1 MKIGIIGSGNIG
13 GTAARLFAGAGHEV
27 AIANSRGP
35 ETLADQ
41 VAELGEP
48 ARAATPEQAV
58 EFGDAVV
65 LAIPWRLRE
74 GLPDAQLFE
83 GKITIDA
90 MNAFSEDFQVIDL
103 EPSSSSEEVE
113 KQLKGARLVKALN
126 HLGSGDLG
134 SAGRP
139 GGGDERPVLFMASD
153 DEEAKQVVGRLI
165 ADIGFAA
172 VDTGDLATGGRL
184 QQAGTKLSGQVITKA
199 DAPEALR
206 DLP

>member
-1 MKIGIIGSGNIG
+1 MKIGIVGSGNIG
-13 GTAARLFAGAGHEV
+13 GTAARLFATAGHEV

-35 ETLADQ
+35 ETLADL
-41 VAELGEP
+41 VAELGGR

-58 EFGDAVV
+58 EFGEAVV

-74 GLPDAQLFE
+74 QLPDAQLFE

-90 MNAFSEDFQVIDL
+90 MNPYAEDFQVIDL
-103 EPSSSSEEVE
+103 EPSSSSEEVQ

-126 HLGSGDLG
+126 HLRSSDLG

-139 GGGDERPVLFMASD
+139 GGGDERPVLFMAGD
-153 DEEAKQVVGRLI
+153 EEEAKQVVGRLI
-165 ADIGFAA
+165 GDIGFAA

-184 QQAGTKLSGQVITKA
+184 QQAGSKLSGQVITEA
-199 DAPEALR
+199 EAPEALR

>member
-1 MKIGIIGSGNIG
+1 MKIGIVGSGNIG
-13 GTAARLFAGAGHEV
+13 GTAARLFVRAGHEV

-35 ETLADQ
+35 ETLEDL
-41 VAELGEP
+41 VAEPGDR
-48 ARAATPEQAV
+48 ARAATPDQAV
-58 EFGDAVV
+58 QFGEVV
-65 LAIPWRLRE
+65 LLAIPWRLRD

-90 MNAFSEDFQVIDL
+90 MNAYSEDFQVVDL

-126 HLGSGDLG
+126 HLRAADLG
-134 SAGRP
+134 GAGRP
-139 GGGDERPVLFMASD
+139 GGGDERPVLFMAGD
-153 DEEAKQVVGRLI
+153 DEEAKQLVGRLI
-165 ADIGFAA
+165 DDIGFAA

-184 QQAGTKLSGQVITKA
+184 QQAGSTLYVKLITEA
-199 DAPEALR
+199 EAPEALR

>member
-1 MKIGIIGSGNIG
+1 MKIGIVGSGNIG
-13 GTAARLFAGAGHEV
+13 GMAARLFVNAGHEV

-35 ETLADQ
+35 ESLDDL
-41 VAELGEP
+41 VAELGDG

-58 EFGDAVV
+58 EFGDAVI

-74 GLPDAQLFE
+74 QLPDARLFE

-90 MNAFSEDFQVIDL
+90 MNPYSEDFQVIDL

-126 HLGSGDLG
+126 HLRASDLG
-134 SAGRP
+134 DAGRP
-139 GGGDERPVLFMASD
+139 GGGDERAVLFMAGD
-153 DEEAKQVVGRLI
+153 DEDAKQVVGRLI

-184 QQAGTKLSGQVITKA
+184 QQPGSKLYIQVITEA
-199 DAPEALR
+199 QAPEALR

>member
-1 MKIGIIGSGNIG
+1 VKIGIVGSGNIG
-13 GTAARLFAGAGHEV
+13 GTAARLFVDAGHEV

-35 ETLADQ
+35 ETLADL
-41 VAELGEP
+41 VAELGDR
-48 ARAATPEQAV
+48 ARAGTPEEAV
-58 EFGDAVV
+58 EFGQAVL

-74 GLPDAQLFE
+74 QLPDAQLFQ

-90 MNAFSEDFQVIDL
+90 MNPYGEDFQVLDL

-126 HLGSGDLG
+126 HLRSGDLA

-139 GGGDERPVLFMASD
+139 GGGDERPVLFMAGD
-153 DEEAKQVVGRLI
+153 EEEAKQIVGRLI
-165 ADIGFAA
+165 EDIGFAA

-184 QQAGTKLSGQVITKA
+184 QQPGSKLYIQVITEA
-199 DAPEALR
+199 EAPEALR

>member
-1 MKIGIIGSGNIG
+1 MKIGIVGSGNIG
-13 GTAARLFAGAGHEV
+13 GTAARLFVNAGHEV

-35 ETLADQ
+35 ETLEGL
-41 VAELGEP
+41 VAELGDR
-48 ARAATPEQAV
+48 ARTATPEQAV
-58 EFGDAVV
+58 EFGEAVL

-74 GLPDAQLFE
+74 QLPDPQLFE

-90 MNAFSEDFQVIDL
+90 MNPYGEDFQVIDL

-126 HLGSGDLG
+126 HLRSNDLG

-139 GGGDERPVLFMASD
+139 GGGDERPVLFMAGD

-165 ADIGFAA
+165 DDIGFAA

-184 QQAGTKLSGQVITKA
+184 QQPGSKLYIQLIA
-199 DAPEALR
+199 EAEAPEALR

>member
-1 MKIGIIGSGNIG
+1 MKIGIVGSGNIG
-13 GTAARLFAGAGHEV
+13 GTAARLFINAGHEV

-35 ETLADQ
+35 DTLADL
-41 VAELGEP
+41 VAELGDR

-58 EFGDAVV
+58 DFGDAVL

-74 GLPDAQLFE
+74 QLPDAQLFY

-90 MNAFSEDFQVIDL
+90 TNPYSEDFQVIDL
-103 EPSSSSEEVE
+103 EPSSSSEEMV
-113 KQLKGARLVKALN
+113 KQLKGARVVKALN

-134 SAGRP
+134 SVGRP
-139 GGGDERPVLFMASD
+139 GGSDERPVLFMAGD

-165 ADIGFAA
+165 DDIGFAA

-184 QQAGTKLSGQVITKA
+184 QQAGSKLAGQVITEA
-199 DAPEALR
+199 EAPLALR
-206 DLP
+206 DQP

>member
-1 MKIGIIGSGNIG
+1 MKIGIVGSGNIG
-13 GTAARLFAGAGHEV
+13 GTAARLFVNAGHEV
-27 AIANSRGP
+27 AVANSRDP
-35 ETLADQ
+35 ETLADL
-41 VAELGEP
+41 VAELGDR
-48 ARAATPEQAV
+48 AQAATPEEAV
-58 EFGDAVV
+58 EFGEAVL

-74 GLPDAQLFE
+74 QLPDAQLFY

-90 MNAFSEDFQVIDL
+90 MNPYGEGFQVIDL

-126 HLGSGDLG
+126 HLGSNDLG

-139 GGGDERPVLFMASD
+139 GGGDERPVLFMAGD

-184 QQAGTKLSGQVITKA
+184 QQAGSKLSGQVISEGE
-199 DAPEALR
+199 APEALL

>member
-1 MKIGIIGSGNIG
+1 MKIGIVGSGNIG
-13 GTAARLFAGAGHEV
+13 GTAARLFLNARPEV
-27 AIANSRGP
+27 ALHNPRDP
-35 ETLADQ
+35 ETLAHP
-41 VAELGEP
+41 VAELGGR
-48 ARAATPEQAV
+48 ARAATPEEAV
-58 EFGDAVV
+58 EFGEAVL

-74 GLPDAQLFE
+74 QLPDAQVFY

-90 MNAFSEDFQVIDL
+90 MNPYGEDFQVIDL

-126 HLGSGDLG
+126 HLGSNDLG
-134 SAGRP
+134 SAGLP
-139 GGGDERPVLFMASD
+139 GGGDERPVLFMAGD
-153 DEEAKQVVGRLI
+153 DKEPKQIVGRLI

-184 QQAGTKLSGQVITKA
+184 QQPGSKLSGRVITEA
-199 DAPEALR
+199 EAPDALR